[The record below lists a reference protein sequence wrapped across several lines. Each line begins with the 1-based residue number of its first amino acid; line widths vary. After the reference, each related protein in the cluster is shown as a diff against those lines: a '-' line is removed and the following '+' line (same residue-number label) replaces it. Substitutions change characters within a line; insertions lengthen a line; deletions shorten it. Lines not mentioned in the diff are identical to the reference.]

1 MVRNDISLDLAK
13 ALTEQVSKAF
23 EDGSMMESVTP
34 VTQDLLKYWFMEPYT
49 DERSKNFHIGQK
61 QTILNV
67 IYLHE
72 VLKINRV
79 QNIYEKVAP
88 DLMAECSLVE
98 LAKTKYRIPKYAV
111 KMATGTGKTWVMHA
125 LLLWQML
132 NARHEEERSGR
143 YTTNF
148 LIVAPGLIVYDRL
161 KDAYCGRM
169 KENGEGRDIFTN
181 DLYQHKDLFIP
192 PAYQDEV
199 FSFVQNN
206 VVTKEDGIGR
216 KITGNGLIAIT
227 NWHLFLSDEEIAEND
242 VAGNTA
248 PEIIKDILPIRPGT
262 TGGNALDALD
272 RQYLKGNE
280 IEYLAALPDLM
291 VINDEAHHIHEHK
304 VQGET
309 EEVEWQKGL
318 NKIAKN
324 KGTQFIQVDFS
335 ATPYDTVGSGK
346 KKSKVYFPHIIT
358 NFDLNHAMRLG
369 LVKTLLLDRRQELTD
384 LGNLDYNAVRDGRKV
399 IGLSEG
405 QRLMLRAG
413 LRKLKILEEGFTK
426 LDTKKHP
433 KMMVICEDTNV
444 TPFVESFFKEEGLA
458 DEDMLRIDSNAKG
471 EVKEKDWL
479 QIKERLF
486 NIDKY
491 ESPKIIISVLM
502 LREGFDVNNIC
513 VIVPLRSTQSDI
525 LLEQTIGR
533 GLRLMW
539 REPEYQ
545 EEKAENRLLVLKQKK
560 APKSYIDM
568 LSIIE
573 HPAFLKFYKELMD
586 EDLAATE
593 EEDLTSKHSVTGD
606 LIRVGLKDNYK
617 KYDLFWPLIIK
628 EREEELKPSVIDI
641 NKLAPFT
648 DYTYEQ
654 LREFLAKPGESFI
667 SHDVL
672 VGTQFGKYEVKADLC
687 NAQSYNEYLQK
698 VLRIVTTRFD
708 RVGRN
713 SVRQLPTLQINQAEI
728 IRTIDAYVRTKLFS
742 RPFNPFEDFNWK
754 ILLHNEGVATQHI
767 VKEIT
772 KAIYYLQEQVDVTEA
787 VVEKIYFSSVPTL
800 KIRQSYSLDLE
811 KTIYEK
817 VGYPSNK
824 GEFEKSFMEYLDS
837 ESEVSAF
844 IKINESQHSFASIY
858 YIRQDGLLA
867 TYHPDFMVRTDT
879 HIYIIETKAQ
889 DQIHNKNVRQKQLAT
904 VEWCKKINQLP
915 SAYRMDREW
924 EYVLLGETNFDSLR
938 RNGATIAEICEIH
951 KVSESAVKGELFN

>member
-1 MVRNDISLDLAK
+1 MIRNDISLDLAK

-23 EDGSMMESVTP
+23 EDGSMLDSVTP

-79 QNIYEKVAP
+79 QDIYEKVAP

-242 VAGNTA
+242 VAGNSA

-262 TGGNALDALD
+262 SGGNALDALD

-324 KGTQFIQVDFS
+324 KGSQFIQVDFS

-433 KMMVICEDTNV
+433 KLMVICEDTNV

-458 DEDMLRIDSNAKG
+458 DGDMLRIDSNAKG

-654 LREFLAKPGESFI
+654 QREFLAKPGESFI

-772 KAIYYLQEQVDVTEA
+772 KAIYYLQEQIDVTEA
-787 VVEKIYFSSVPTL
+787 IVEKIYFSSVSTL
-800 KIRQSYSLDLE
+800 KVRENYSLELE
-811 KTIYEK
+811 KTIYERI
-817 VGYPSNK
+817 GYPSNK
-824 GEFEKSFMEYLDS
+824 GEYEKSFMEYLDS

>member
-23 EDGSMMESVTP
+23 EDGSMLDSVTP
-34 VTQDLLKYWFMEPYT
+34 VTQDLLKYWFMEPYA

-72 VLKINRV
+72 VLGINRV
-79 QNIYEKVAP
+79 LDIYEKVAP
-88 DLMAECSLVE
+88 DLMAECSLAE

-132 NARHEEERSGR
+132 NARHEEERSGH

-227 NWHLFLSDEEIAEND
+227 NWHLFLSDEELAENKAVGD
-242 VAGNTA
+242 TA

-280 IEYLAALPDLM
+280 IEYLAALPNLM

-324 KGTQFIQVDFS
+324 KGSQFIQVDFS

-358 NFDLNHAMRLG
+358 NFDLNQAMRLG

-399 IGLSEG
+399 IGLSDG

-413 LRKLKILEEGFTK
+413 LRKLQILEEGFTK
-426 LDTKKHP
+426 LDAKKHP

-444 TPFVESFFKEEGLA
+444 TPFVESFFKSSIVEY
-458 DEDMLRIDSNAKG
+458 
-471 EVKEKDWL
+471 
-479 QIKERLF
+479 RL
-486 NIDKY
+486 
-491 ESPKIIISVLM
+491 SL
-502 LREGFDVNNIC
+502 G
-513 VIVPLRSTQSDI
+513 Q
-525 LLEQTIGR
+525 
-533 GLRLMW
+533 
-539 REPEYQ
+539 
-545 EEKAENRLLVLKQKK
+545 
-560 APKSYIDM
+560 
-568 LSIIE
+568 
-573 HPAFLKFYKELMD
+573 
-586 EDLAATE
+586 
-593 EEDLTSKHSVTGD
+593 
-606 LIRVGLKDNYK
+606 
-617 KYDLFWPLIIK
+617 
-628 EREEELKPSVIDI
+628 
-641 NKLAPFT
+641 
-648 DYTYEQ
+648 
-654 LREFLAKPGESFI
+654 
-667 SHDVL
+667 
-672 VGTQFGKYEVKADLC
+672 
-687 NAQSYNEYLQK
+687 
-698 VLRIVTTRFD
+698 
-708 RVGRN
+708 
-713 SVRQLPTLQINQAEI
+713 
-728 IRTIDAYVRTKLFS
+728 
-742 RPFNPFEDFNWK
+742 
-754 ILLHNEGVATQHI
+754 
-767 VKEIT
+767 
-772 KAIYYLQEQVDVTEA
+772 
-787 VVEKIYFSSVPTL
+787 
-800 KIRQSYSLDLE
+800 YS
-811 KTIYEK
+811 
-817 VGYPSNK
+817 
-824 GEFEKSFMEYLDS
+824 
-837 ESEVSAF
+837 
-844 IKINESQHSFASIY
+844 
-858 YIRQDGLLA
+858 
-867 TYHPDFMVRTDT
+867 
-879 HIYIIETKAQ
+879 
-889 DQIHNKNVRQKQLAT
+889 
-904 VEWCKKINQLP
+904 
-915 SAYRMDREW
+915 
-924 EYVLLGETNFDSLR
+924 
-938 RNGATIAEICEIH
+938 
-951 KVSESAVKGELFN
+951 